1 MKNIFLSLLFLNL
14 SAFKFICMQYH
25 KYFWRRRWWK
35 TFSTAFRGMWWKK
48 ELKLLYEKPLK
59 VQVCGKDILLEKVG
73 RVLYLNGPV
82 NQIIIQAPRKEI
94 FLTGDLWFRSSLEI
108 GSFLL

>member
-1 MKNIFLSLLFLNL
+1 MKNIFLALLTVNL
-14 SAFKFICMQYH
+14 SACSIINIFEDNG
-25 KYFWRRRWWK
+25 KYLK
-35 TFSTAFRGMWWKK
+35 LHLEACGEKK
-48 ELKLLYEKPLK
+48 ELKLSYEKPLRVK
-59 VQVCGKDILLEKVG
+59 VCDKDILLERVG

-94 FLTGDLWFRSSLEI
+94 FLIGDLWFRSSLEI

>member
-1 MKNIFLSLLFLNL
+1 MKNIFLALLAFQA
-14 SAFKFICMQYH
+14 SACSVINIFEYDE
-25 KYFWRRRWWK
+25 KYLELHLE
-35 TFSTAFRGMWWKK
+35 ACGEKK

>member
-1 MKNIFLSLLFLNL
+1 MKNMFLALFAVNL
-14 SAFKFICMQYH
+14 SACSIINIFEDNE
-25 KYFWRRRWWK
+25 KYLVLHLE
-35 TFSTAFRGMWWKK
+35 ACGEKK

-82 NQIIIQAPRKEI
+82 NQIIIQAPKREI
-94 FLTGDLWFRSSLEI
+94 FLTGDLWFIKLPI
-108 GSFLL
+108 F

>member
-14 SAFKFICMQYH
+14 SACSIINIFEEEDDEKHLVLHLEAC
-25 KYFWRRRWWK
+25 
-35 TFSTAFRGMWWKK
+35 GEKK

>member
-1 MKNIFLSLLFLNL
+1 MKNIFLALLDLHA
-14 SAFKFICMQYH
+14 SACSVINIFEEEDDDEKHLVLHLEAC
-25 KYFWRRRWWK
+25 
-35 TFSTAFRGMWWKK
+35 GEKK

-94 FLTGDLWFRSSLEI
+94 FLTGDL
-108 GSFLL
+108 

>member
-1 MKNIFLSLLFLNL
+1 MK
-14 SAFKFICMQYH
+14 
-25 KYFWRRRWWK
+25 
-35 TFSTAFRGMWWKK
+35 KK
-48 ELKLLYEKPLK
+48 EIKLLYEKPLK

-94 FLTGDLWFRSSLEI
+94 FLTGDL
-108 GSFLL
+108 